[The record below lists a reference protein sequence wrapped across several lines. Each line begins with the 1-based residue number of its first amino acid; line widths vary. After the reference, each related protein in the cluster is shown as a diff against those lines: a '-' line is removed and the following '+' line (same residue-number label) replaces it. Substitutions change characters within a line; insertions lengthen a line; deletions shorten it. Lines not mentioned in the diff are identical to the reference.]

1 MIALLTLDEDG
12 FTLWK
17 QFVEQDLDPWGDH
30 CQNSRVYLD
39 LDLRWNQPCIHPFI
53 LLLLYRM
60 IFSAA
65 VTGDSLV
72 RIFLFHTLIRPPA
85 QTSGCW
91 RPKALQTLAT
101 PPPSGFTEFIHR
113 PRFETSLPG
122 WWCPTR
128 GARRGWAAGLTG
140 NWVSSKTLQRAIFT
154 SNREVL
160 VAQWQLSDCCWGGGH
175 TTSWQCRADQKVQPT
190 QVNDQI
196 EGSKTTLW

>member
-1 MIALLTLDEDG
+1 
-12 FTLWK
+12 
-17 QFVEQDLDPWGDH
+17 
-30 CQNSRVYLD
+30 
-39 LDLRWNQPCIHPFI
+39 
-53 LLLLYRM
+53 M

-140 NWVSSKTLQRAIFT
+140 NKLSSETLQRAIFT
-154 SNREVL
+154 SKQGSFSCSLKTIRLLLRGRSHNQLTVQGRPKSPTNSGERPNRGIKNN
-160 VAQWQLSDCCWGGGH
+160 SDD
-175 TTSWQCRADQKVQPT
+175 R
-190 QVNDQI
+190 NDIWSCSFKQ
-196 EGSKTTLW
+196 GFRTAKS